1 MSVLKTQNSERRVGK
16 GDARHDNLKAFQKGM
31 ESVEIPEEWSPRG
44 TIFLK
49 KQNRTIV
56 KYGS

>member
-16 GDARHDNLKAFQKGM
+16 GDARHDNFKAFQKGL
-31 ESVEIPEEWSPRG
+31 ENVQVPSDWSPKG

-49 KQNRTIV
+49 KHNRTIV
-56 KYGS
+56 KYGA